1 MTHALMNVI
10 AMAILAIS
18 GKGGV
23 VDFFI
28 LLLRR

>member
-1 MTHALMNVI
+1 VLMNVM

-23 VDFFI
+23 VDVFI
-28 LLLRR
+28 LGCDARA